1 MRNPRNLPRLGR
13 FPFPLDLA
21 PRMPVFLLRPVLQLP
36 FAFERFSSSEVAS
49 AQVPKIELVPRWK
62 SAHGQLALVV
72 LK

>member
-1 MRNPRNLPRLGR
+1 MKNLRNSPHLRR

-21 PRMPVFLLRPVLQLP
+21 LRMPAFLLRPVLQLP

-49 AQVPKIELVPRWK
+49 AQVLKIELVLRWK
-62 SAHGQLALVV
+62 SAHEQPALVV